1 MSLRPVRLAYFVT
14 HPIQYQAPLLR
25 MIAADPSIEL
35 KVFFATDHSLR
46 QHYDPGFGREITWD
60 VDLINGYEH
69 EVLPAFNSGAS
80 LSTLRPFSVGVVWR
94 ILTGG
99 FDAIWCHS
107 YARPAH
113 LMAIF
118 AGSTLGKKVFLRDEA
133 GRYSSNPS
141 PLRSLVKCCLLKVLN
156 PLLSG
161 VLTIGKLNREF
172 YHQQGIPAQKLFSM
186 PYAVDN
192 VWFQKRLVEAAADR
206 KEFRR
211 QLGIQPDQRVV
222 LFAAKFQPRKRGDD
236 LIRAFAK
243 MSSEDPRA
251 NAVLLMVGEGEMD
264 EEWRSLAEKMS
275 ESRVKFVGFKG
286 MLELP
291 AYFDLCDVF
300 VIPSSLEPWGLVLNE
315 VMNAAKPVI
324 STHEVGSAHDL
335 VKHGDNG
342 YLVETGNI
350 DQIAAALQKILSN
363 PKLAAA
369 MGKRSLEII
378 GDWSYERDIEGLKA
392 ALRVYFG
399 ERVK

>member
-1 MSLRPVRLAYFVT
+1 MSLKPVRLAYFVT

-35 KVFFATDHSLR
+35 KVFFATDHSLT
-46 QHYDPGFGREITWD
+46 QHYDPGFGREIAWD
-60 VDLINGYEH
+60 VDMINGYEH
-69 EVLPAFNSGAS
+69 EVLPALNPGAS
-80 LSTLRPFSVGVVWR
+80 LSTLHPFSVGVAWR
-94 ILTGG
+94 VLTGR

-107 YARPAH
+107 YTRPAH

-118 AGSTLGKKVFLRDEA
+118 AGSILGKKVFLRDEA

-141 PLRSLVKCCLLKVLN
+141 PLRALVKCCFLKALN

-161 VLTIGKLNREF
+161 ILTIGKLNREF
-172 YHQQGIPAQKLFSM
+172 YSRQGIPARKLFSM

-206 KEFRR
+206 EELRR
-211 QLGIQPDQRVV
+211 QLGVQPDQRIV

-243 MSSEDPRA
+243 MALDNPAE
-251 NAVLLMVGEGEMD
+251 NAVLVMVGEGEMN
-264 EEWRSLAEKMS
+264 EEWRSVANKIS
-275 ESRVKFVGFKG
+275 PGKVIFVGFKG

-291 AYFDLCDVF
+291 AYFELCDVF
-300 VIPSSLEPWGLVLNE
+300 VIPSKREPWGLVLNE

-324 STHEVGSAHDL
+324 SAHEVGSAHDL
-335 VKHGDNG
+335 LKHGENG

-350 DQIAAALQKILSN
+350 DQLAGALHKILSN
-363 PKLAAA
+363 PKKAAA

-378 GDWSYERDIEGLKA
+378 GDWSYERDIEGLKN
-392 ALRVYFG
+392 ALRIYFG
-399 ERVK
+399 DRVK

>member
-1 MSLRPVRLAYFVT
+1 MSLNPVRLAYFVT

-25 MIAADPSIEL
+25 MIAADPSIDL
-35 KVFFATDHSLR
+35 KVFFATDHSLT

-69 EVLPAFNSGAS
+69 EILPALNPRAS
-80 LSTLRPFSVGVVWR
+80 LSALRPFSVGVAWR
-94 ILTGG
+94 VLSGG

-118 AGSTLGKKVFLRDEA
+118 VGSVLGKKVFLRDEA
-133 GRYSSNPS
+133 GQYSSNPS
-141 PLRSLVKCCLLKVLN
+141 PLRTLIKWLLLKALN

-161 VLTIGKLNREF
+161 ILTIGKLNREF
-172 YHQQGIPAQKLFSM
+172 YSKQGIPARKLFSM

-192 VWFQKRLVEAAADR
+192 AWFQKRLSEAAADR

-211 QLGIQPDQRVV
+211 RLGIEPDQRVV
-222 LFAAKFQPRKRGDD
+222 LFAAKFQRRKRGDD

-243 MSSEDPRA
+243 MSLDNRA
-251 NAVLLMVGEGEMD
+251 ENAVLVMVGEGEMS
-264 EEWRSLAEKMS
+264 EEWRSLANKLLKGK
-275 ESRVKFVGFKG
+275 VIFVGFKG

-300 VIPSSLEPWGLVLNE
+300 VIPSTLEPWGLVLNE

-324 STHEVGSAHDL
+324 SANEVGAAHDL
-335 VKHGDNG
+335 LKHGENG

-350 DQIAAALQKILSN
+350 DQLAGALHKILSN
-363 PKLAAA
+363 PRKGAA

-378 GDWSYERDIEGLKA
+378 GDWSYERDIEGLKS

-399 ERVK
+399 DRVQ